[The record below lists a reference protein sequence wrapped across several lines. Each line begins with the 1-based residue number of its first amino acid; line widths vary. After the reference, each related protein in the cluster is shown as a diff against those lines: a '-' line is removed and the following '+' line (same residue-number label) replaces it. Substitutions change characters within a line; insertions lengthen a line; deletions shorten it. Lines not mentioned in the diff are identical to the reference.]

1 MAVYINAAEMGTL
14 DKVRVPMLSIEN
26 VVDVDLEV
34 VTSLEVQQP
43 VVIEAAVELQ
53 EPSETVGQSSELE
66 EEDGDEEMI
75 SVEEQFGGQWL
86 CPRSQKAFY
95 GTILAKMRLWQ
106 RPPHDHCE
114 RCTKYEVCTARVN
127 VLNKALYAPVDHV
140 EGSEAVLRE
149 AGGRLAASAE
159 LRELSAKYR
168 DLLRHVTWFRE
179 QRKYLKKVEL
189 ALEEHQ
195 AMLQL
200 DYGGFGDS
208 EGKKVNVWSSTV
220 LGCKREPEHFDF
232 MFDAANQVSGRRGAK
247 KDGQTGCFFLDE
259 LFDPARAPSGLAQGQ
274 SLFSSR
280 YPFVTELIFSGD
292 TGNGYRAYVMLEYL
306 SKFFEKYG
314 YKVKLIP
321 LSPGHAW
328 NRTDARIAH
337 MNTFLNALKK
347 KSRVFGANQI
357 ASAFKLA
364 TDPAVTTKRKYMAR
378 SFVFFRTVV
387 IDQPDESEDGPSSFG
402 PSPHPS
408 AADGEGHLGVKSLL
422 YFDFSVNGEEGG
434 SVHPAGCAR
443 VRVHAN
449 PDLPDNPTFLFSWRK
464 SLWSDLCQQ
473 CSDKD
478 VSTSESSH
486 HTLSRHSLPY

>member
-1 MAVYINAAEMGTL
+1 
-14 DKVRVPMLSIEN
+14 
-26 VVDVDLEV
+26 
-34 VTSLEVQQP
+34 
-43 VVIEAAVELQ
+43 
-53 EPSETVGQSSELE
+53 
-66 EEDGDEEMI
+66 
-75 SVEEQFGGQWL
+75 
-86 CPRSQKAFY
+86 
-95 GTILAKMRLWQ
+95 MRLWQ
-106 RPPHDHCE
+106 RPPHDDCQ
-114 RCTKYEVCTARVN
+114 RCTKYEVCRVRMS
-127 VLNKALYAPVDHV
+127 VLINALYAAVDDV
-140 EGSEAVLRE
+140 EGPEAVLHE

-168 DLLRHVTWFRE
+168 DLLRHVTWFGE
-179 QRKYLKKVEL
+179 QRKYLKKLEL
-189 ALEEHQ
+189 ALEEYQ

-220 LGCKREPEHFDF
+220 LGCKREPEHYDF

-259 LFDPARAPSGLAQGQ
+259 LFDPERAPDGLGPGQ

-280 YPFVTELIFSGD
+280 YPLVTELIFSGD

-306 SKFFEKYG
+306 SRFFEKYG
-314 YKVKLIP
+314 YRVKLIP

-328 NRTDARIAH
+328 NRTDARIEH

-347 KSRVFGANQI
+347 SSRVFGAEQI
-357 ASAFKLA
+357 ASAFNLA
-364 TDPAVTTKRKYMAR
+364 ADPEVTTKRKFMDR
-378 SFVFFRTVV
+378 SFVFFRVVV
-387 IDQPDESEDGPSSFG
+387 IDQPDEDEDGPSNFG

-434 SVHPAGCAR
+434 NVHPEGCAR

-473 CSDKD
+473 CSDKA
-478 VSTSESSH
+478 VSTSMTYIYHIIHYH
-486 HTLSRHSLPY
+486 HVTRTFCNAYHLLFVQLRPVLLSENGCTKKKCCVVEEEKRAAAAALAALPASFPVGRQQRIPLPAEPVPRARPGRTSTKTCATCTDREVT